1 MVRTEGRHHVEMSS
15 GADGICAFEKT
26 QEQGSKDAQ
35 GKPRRGEI
43 ELAFYVI
50 PQPLPKRS

>member
-1 MVRTEGRHHVEMSS
+1 MAGMVGTEGRHHVDMSS

-43 ELAFYVI
+43 GW
-50 PQPLPKRS
+50 PST